1 MRRALASLILA
12 GQMVGSLLL
21 AACDRPQDSGSEEGQ
36 AVVARTS
43 ETELPAWLSPTD
55 GTDPAR
61 WLAGR
66 EVGHP
71 LPAGTE
77 PVRTMQEALT
87 EAKAGFI
94 EDPRMIANRTAQL
107 GLMLAEIGR
116 TERYARLLTGFSTV
130 AARRG
135 RHKSLYGEMCQ
146 HYFNTRAR
154 GVDHAA
160 ALALLADRFA
170 PGLSTGESP

>member
-1 MRRALASLILA
+1 MRRALASLMAA
-12 GQMVGSLLL
+12 GLML
-21 AACDRPQDSGSEEGQ
+21 AACDRPHEPGSEEGQ

-43 ETELPAWLSPTD
+43 ESELPAWLSPTD

-66 EVGHP
+66 EVGYP
-71 LPAGTE
+71 LPTGAE
-77 PVRTMQEALT
+77 PVRALQEALT

-107 GLMLAEIGR
+107 GQMLAEIGK
-116 TERYARLLTGFSTV
+116 TERYALLLTGFSAV

-160 ALALLADRFA
+160 ALALLAERFA
-170 PGLSTGESP
+170 PGLGTGESP